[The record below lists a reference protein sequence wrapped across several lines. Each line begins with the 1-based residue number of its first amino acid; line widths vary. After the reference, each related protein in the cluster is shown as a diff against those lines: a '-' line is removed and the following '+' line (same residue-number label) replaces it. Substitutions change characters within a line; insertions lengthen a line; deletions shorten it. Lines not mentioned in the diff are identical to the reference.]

1 MPDAN
6 KMTVA
11 CLDFEGVLIP
21 EIWKGLARLSGI
33 DDLKLTT
40 RDIADYDEL
49 MRYRLKICDQHKLT
63 LHDIH
68 QVVEQMDPL
77 DGAFEF
83 LNWLR
88 KRNEVVIL
96 SDTFRE
102 FVEPLLYK
110 LQHPT
115 VFCHSLKLDDDL
127 RIVDYCLRQK
137 DQKRHAVK
145 ALKRLNYHTVAV
157 GDAYNDISML
167 QEAELLEKKHRQ
179 RVCSQVGLEPTSRTQ
194 RFVCVAA
201 GRWRRLARRSSH
213 CC

>member
-1 MPDAN
+1 MADSN

-21 EIWKGLARLSGI
+21 EIWKGLASLSGI
-33 DDLKLTT
+33 DDLRLTT
-40 RDIADYDEL
+40 RDIGDYDEL

-77 DGAFEF
+77 EGALEF
-83 LNWLR
+83 LSWSR

-102 FVEPLLYK
+102 FVEPLLHK
-110 LQHPT
+110 LQYPT

-137 DQKRHAVK
+137 DQKRHTVK
-145 ALKRLNYHTVAV
+145 ALKN
-157 GDAYNDISML
+157 
-167 QEAELLEKKHRQ
+167 
-179 RVCSQVGLEPTSRTQ
+179 
-194 RFVCVAA
+194 
-201 GRWRRLARRSSH
+201 
-213 CC
+213 